1 MTELLTQAEAARIC
15 RVTTLTLSKWFEK
28 KKLPRVK
35 IGREWRYHPDVIDAL
50 AKGQYTNDPSSVE
63 AEVVA
68 PVRPTLVDDHSR
80 VLHHRHGIYSVNG
93 GTR

>member
-1 MTELLTQAEAARIC
+1 MTQLLTQAEAAHIC

-28 KKLPRVK
+28 QKLPRIK

-50 AKGQYTNDPSSVE
+50 AKGQYNHDAPTSETD
-63 AEVVA
+63 AVA
-68 PVRPTLVDDHSR
+68 LVRPTSVDEPGRLV
-80 VLHHRHGIYSVNG
+80 HHRRGIYAVNG